1 MSTFKKLLFAVMAL
15 VMIAGVVGCKAK
27 PTKIFPGQWN

>member
-15 VMIAGVVGCKAK
+15 VMIAGVAGCKAK
-27 PTKIFPGQWN
+27 PARMFTGQCN